1 MMVTGKIEKK
11 SQEDPKNRGT
21 VVEPI

>member
-21 VVEPI
+21 VAEPI